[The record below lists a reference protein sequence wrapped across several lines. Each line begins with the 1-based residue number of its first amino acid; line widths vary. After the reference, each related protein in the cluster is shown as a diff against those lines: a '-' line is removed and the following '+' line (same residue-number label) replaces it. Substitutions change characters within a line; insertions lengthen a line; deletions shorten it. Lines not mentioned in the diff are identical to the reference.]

1 MPKGSTRVCQAPT
14 DAHARDDL
22 VMPIKT
28 VIASLASRSKE
39 DREALLQALM
49 DGDAP
54 TPEPHPVSG
63 TTIQKSSQNQSFRL
77 HSGPDCSPRVSP
89 NALPDHGLR
98 HSDCTGSGEANCSP
112 EVSPN
117 ELPCGMWRRGAVYQ
131 YRTRVPADLIAI
143 VGRHRIN
150 RSLKTASLS
159 VARRSVRATAYDIE
173 RQFGALRQVGGAA
186 AVQDRIVV
194 AKPSITSSPVDRNS
208 LTSCS
213 LTFAE
218 VCERYLTDPTIS
230 RTTKSA
236 VVYRSTFATI
246 TDILGS
252 EMLFNSISRDGCRGV
267 LNVLQKLPPNAR
279 KRWPGSSP
287 RAIAAEAEKRGDGG
301 MSVANINEYMNKLS
315 SLFNWAVKEEI
326 IHRNPARGLRM
337 VDTRM
342 ARDKRLPFESWQL
355 KRMFEAPLYR
365 GCRDDE
371 NGYAFHGDSR
381 PRRARFWIPLVALWA
396 GLRQGEICQ
405 MLTGDVRELD
415 GVLCFVVSATEGDGK
430 RLKTAASYRVVPVHP
445 ELLRIGFAKYVSD
458 RRRGKDVRLFPD
470 LTEDSLGLY
479 SGKFS
484 KWFARFLIS
493 CDAVRERTCFHAF
506 RHTFR
511 DGLREAKI
519 DRDIALT
526 LGGWTTSTGAG
537 AVADSYGQGYS
548 PRILYAAMSAIAYP
562 ALDLSHLHTEPLIG

>member
-1 MPKGSTRVCQAPT
+1 
-14 DAHARDDL
+14 
-22 VMPIKT
+22 
-28 VIASLASRSKE
+28 
-39 DREALLQALM
+39 
-49 DGDAP
+49 
-54 TPEPHPVSG
+54 
-63 TTIQKSSQNQSFRL
+63 
-77 HSGPDCSPRVSP
+77 VSP
-89 NALPDHGLR
+89 NG
-98 HSDCTGSGEANCSP
+98 
-112 EVSPN
+112 
-117 ELPCGMWRRGAVYQ
+117 LPCGLWRRGAVYQ

-143 VGRHRIN
+143 VGKPRIN
-150 RSLKTASLS
+150 RSLKTASLA

-173 RQFGALRQVGGAA
+173 RQFEVLRQVGGVAA
-186 AVQDRIVV
+186 NQDRIVV
-194 AKPSITSSPVDRNS
+194 AKPSITSSPVCRAS
-208 LTSCS
+208 PTSCS

-230 RTTKSA
+230 RTAKSA
-236 VVYRSTFATI
+236 IVYRSTFATI
-246 TDILGS
+246 TAILGS
-252 EMLFNSISRDGCRGV
+252 ETLFTSISRDECRGV
-267 LNVLQKLPPNAR
+267 LIVLQKLPPNAR
-279 KRWPGSSP
+279 KRWPGLSP
-287 RAIAAEAEKRGDGG
+287 REIAAAAETRGDGG
-301 MSVANINEYMNKLS
+301 MSIANINEYMNKLS

-365 GCRDDE
+365 GCRDDK
-371 NGYAFHGDSR
+371 NGYAFHGGNR
-381 PRRARFWIPLVALWA
+381 PRRSRFWIPLVALWG

-405 MLTGDVRELD
+405 MLTSDVRDLD
-415 GVLCFVVSATEGDGK
+415 GILCFVVSATEGDGK

-445 ELLRIGFAKYVSD
+445 ELLRIGFVKYVSD
-458 RRRGKDVRLFPD
+458 RRRAKDERLFPD
-470 LTEDSLGLY
+470 LTVDSLGLY

-493 CDAVRERTCFHAF
+493 CDATRERTCFHAF

-548 PRILYAAMSAIAYP
+548 PRLLYAAMSAIVHP
-562 ALDLSHLHTEPLIG
+562 DLDLTHLHTVSLIG